1 MIKVRYKGFGR
12 SPRHKTPYICISFFL
27 LRRSQAFQK
36 IYSTL
41 LVRYLFSASSA
52 YNNNFIF
59 TTQAPIPTMISAAAS
74 RSRSTSSSLRLV
86 ASRTTT
92 GSRTIRPTRHHPPMR
107 SITTLHV
114 TSNNPNA
121 KRFNA
126 YRTILREN
134 ASSASAAAAAA
145 MTISTRAK
153 SSGAA
158 VASALEYDDDDTAT
172 PYDERTRQE
181 SWMVNLN
188 RGDDNTWLTGPRT
201 DNEWYTGKSPKHCP
215 GVDSK
220 GILRSLPLPNLSS
233 VTRQAALEYF
243 DNSWTLFEML
253 FAGLN
258 GDEPFYRPPVHG
270 LRHPQIFYYGHTRE
284 YIYCSSFI
292 LL

>member
-1 MIKVRYKGFGR
+1 MIKVDTKELAGALVTKH
-12 SPRHKTPYICISFFL
+12 PLFL
-27 LRRSQAFQK
+27 SSSRVAGLPK
-36 IYSTL
+36 NISTL

-52 YNNNFIF
+52 YNNTSL

-86 ASRTTT
+86 TSRTTT

-158 VASALEYDDDDTAT
+158 VASALEYDGDDDDTAT
-172 PYDERTRQE
+172 PYYDERTRQE